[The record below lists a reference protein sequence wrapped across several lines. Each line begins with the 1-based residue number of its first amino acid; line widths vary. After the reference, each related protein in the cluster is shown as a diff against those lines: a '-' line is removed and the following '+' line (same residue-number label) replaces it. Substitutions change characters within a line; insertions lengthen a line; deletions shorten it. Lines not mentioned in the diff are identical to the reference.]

1 MQESPRETERER
13 ERNGNKERKEKKA
26 WSREYHIFEVMFL
39 SEAVAL
45 GLFCIMYEKIFSH
58 LRLCNLP
65 ELHVFGGI
73 QYPSL
78 LQEAQTNLKKL
89 LCVGGWGGG

>member
-13 ERNGNKERKEKKA
+13 ERNGNKEREEKKA

-45 GLFCIMYEKIFSH
+45 GLFCIMYEKIFV
-58 LRLCNLP
+58 CWWM
-65 ELHVFGGI
+65 GGWV
-73 QYPSL
+73 
-78 LQEAQTNLKKL
+78 NV
-89 LCVGGWGGG
+89 CVGVGVGVRV